1 MRRSEHR
8 TGLWRLSLEQIEAT
22 VADHLGNGRVPGN
35 QAAACLSRQ
44 VSMYLAK
51 NVGGWSTTRIGRF
64 YNGRHHTT
72 VLHAIEKIER
82 LRQTDESLDALIEVI
97 TGELRPETEGCFTE
111 RVQDGWT
118 TALIDAVADRVLKEI
133 RRHTV
138 EGKLEGPLALAQK
151 DVGLAE

>member
-1 MRRSEHR
+1 MMRRSEHR

-97 TGELRPETEGCFTE
+97 TAELSPGPEGSFAELFQP
-111 RVQDGWT
+111 RWT
-118 TALIDAVADRVLKEI
+118 NALIDAVADRVLKEI
-133 RRHTV
+133 RRLTS
-138 EGKLEGPLALAQK
+138 EGKLDQPLPLAQGQGR
-151 DVGLAE
+151 VR